1 MKKILTVMIP
11 LLLFVVISSVAT
23 PSLRAAQP
31 EHQPV
36 VQKDEVITV
45 YIDQIQL
52 NAEGG
57 EITADPIL
65 WYEGKEAEQAFAK
78 YEPDAGIDGPPDGYY
93 IVNEEEELKH
103 YPLAKDAEVLMQ
115 IYDHTGNV
123 EDIDIS
129 WNEQISLQKFIQLCG
144 QTDLL
149 DIRAF
154 PYHLTIENGQVTRIV
169 QQYIP

>member
-1 MKKILTVMIP
+1 MKKILTVIIP
-11 LLLFVVISSVAT
+11 LLLIVVMFSVAT
-23 PSLRAAQP
+23 PSSRAAQP
-31 EHQPV
+31 ESQPV

-45 YIDQIQL
+45 YIDKIHL
-52 NAEGG
+52 NAGNG
-57 EITADPIL
+57 EITVDPIL
-65 WYEGKEAEQAFAK
+65 WYEGKEAEQAFAQ

-93 IVNEEEELKH
+93 IVNDDEKLQK
-103 YPLAKDAEVLMQ
+103 YPLANDAEVLMQ

-129 WNEQISLQKFIQLCG
+129 WNEHISLQKFAQLFEH
-144 QTDLL
+144 TELL
-149 DIRAF
+149 DVRDF

>member
-1 MKKILTVMIP
+1 M
-11 LLLFVVISSVAT
+11 
-23 PSLRAAQP
+23 
-31 EHQPV
+31 
-36 VQKDEVITV
+36 